1 MQLEQA
7 GDATKLGV
15 NKIQKMNAKPT
26 IREFVV
32 FWSFLSPLETMTQII
47 PLPFAHLNL
56 DSVETKEKK
65 L

>member
-15 NKIQKMNAKPT
+15 NKIQKMGAKPT

-32 FWSFLSPLETMTQII
+32 FWSFLGPLQTMT
-47 PLPFAHLNL
+47 
-56 DSVETKEKK
+56 
-65 L
+65 